1 MDLWNDFIPRM
12 RKSDITGPVFISI
25 GDAEKLEIF
34 LENNPKA
41 DPTMFLVDGY
51 TFDAYNSM
59 GFGKLLEDR
68 EATKAGAKKM
78 RRPKLSFAR
87 FRAYLKN
94 VARLSPIPKGSIRQ
108 RRFPE
113 GVTRLGGTIGVDR
126 NNVVYAYADGVP
138 GDYPNPADV
147 LDSLL

>member
-1 MDLWNDFIPRM
+1 M
-12 RKSDITGPVFISI
+12 RKSNIAGPVFISI
-25 GDAEKLEIF
+25 GDAEKLQLF

-59 GFGKLLEDR
+59 GFGKLMENR

-78 RRPKLSFAR
+78 RRPRLSFAR
-87 FRAYLKN
+87 LKAYLKN
-94 VARLSPIPKGSIRQ
+94 VARLSPIPKGSLRQ

-113 GVTRLGGTIGVDR
+113 GVTRLGGTLGVKR
-126 NNVVYAYADGVP
+126 NDVVYAYADGVP
-138 GDYPNPADV
+138 GDYPNPAEVID
-147 LDSLL
+147 LLT